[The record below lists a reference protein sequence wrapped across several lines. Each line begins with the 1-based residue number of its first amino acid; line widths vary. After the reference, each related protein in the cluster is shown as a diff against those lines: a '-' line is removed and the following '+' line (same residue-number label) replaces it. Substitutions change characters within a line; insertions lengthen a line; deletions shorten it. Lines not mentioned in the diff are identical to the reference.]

1 MEQVKFVELS
11 QIEKRDINGGNVP
24 VASYLTEGQIRAA
37 GNSIRTVAGFI
48 CGFLANLI

>member
-24 VASYLTEGQIRAA
+24 VA
-37 GNSIRTVAGFI
+37 RTASGFI